1 MRLLGVLGVSGLMA
15 LLSALAGTGRVEAAG
30 GNTYFVSPTGTAT
43 TCVSGNTFNT
53 IGAALSCANQDGTT
67 VSSPDTIIIA
77 AGTYN
82 EHSLDVQADVTI
94 KGTAGSTTIDAQ
106 QQGRVM
112 TVQSRDPA
120 FVVSISGL
128 TLKDGLTPTC
138 TEPPGPC
145 PEVVDGGGII
155 NFGTLS
161 ITNSTL
167 SGNTASSCRSCV
179 ARGGGIFNAGTLSL
193 TNSTL
198 RGNTACGNNLICNG
212 EGGGIFN
219 FGALSLTNSTLR
231 ENTAC
236 RGGCGD
242 SFGGGIF
249 NLGVLSLT
257 NSTLSGNTACIGGFI
272 GGSCVGEGGGIF
284 NLEVLSLTNSTLRG
298 NTACSGDNCTGF
310 GGGIYNDSGC
320 DGCSGLGGV
329 TLRNDTMTVNAAYS
343 GTGSS
348 GDGGGIYNNSGSLTS
363 HNDTIKN
370 NTPDNCAPPG
380 NVAGCTN

>member
-1 MRLLGVLGVSGLMA
+1 MRTMRLLGVLGVSGLMA

-198 RGNTACGNNLICNG
+198 RGNTAC
-212 EGGGIFN
+212 
-219 FGALSLTNSTLR
+219 
-231 ENTAC
+231 
-236 RGGCGD
+236 
-242 SFGGGIF
+242 
-249 NLGVLSLT
+249 
-257 NSTLSGNTACIGGFI
+257 
-272 GGSCVGEGGGIF
+272 
-284 NLEVLSLTNSTLRG
+284 
-298 NTACSGDNCTGF
+298 SGDNCTGF

>member
-1 MRLLGVLGVSGLMA
+1 SLTVQTCPTAAQRAGIPIENVGHPTENALTGRLPALYWGAEGDSRRAGRRSGGGRSGEDGGSVNQGEDREGVEVMRTMRLLGVLGVSGLMA

-82 EHSLDVQADVTI
+82 EHSLDVQADVTMT
-94 KGTAGSTTIDAQ
+94 GTAGSTTIDAQ

-212 EGGGIFN
+212 
-219 FGALSLTNSTLR
+219 
-231 ENTAC
+231 
-236 RGGCGD
+236 
-242 SFGGGIF
+242 
-249 NLGVLSLT
+249 
-257 NSTLSGNTACIGGFI
+257 
-272 GGSCVGEGGGIF
+272 
-284 NLEVLSLTNSTLRG
+284 
-298 NTACSGDNCTGF
+298 
-310 GGGIYNDSGC
+310 
-320 DGCSGLGGV
+320 
-329 TLRNDTMTVNAAYS
+329 
-343 GTGSS
+343 
-348 GDGGGIYNNSGSLTS
+348 
-363 HNDTIKN
+363 
-370 NTPDNCAPPG
+370 
-380 NVAGCTN
+380 